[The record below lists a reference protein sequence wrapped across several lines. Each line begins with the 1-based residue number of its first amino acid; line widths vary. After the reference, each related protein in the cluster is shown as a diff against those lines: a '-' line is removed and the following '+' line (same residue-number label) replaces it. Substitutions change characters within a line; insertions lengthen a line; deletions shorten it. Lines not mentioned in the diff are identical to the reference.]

1 MRSLLR
7 RRGVTNC
14 QVECRDF
21 LRVDY
26 RDPAEP
32 TRNAQYLLVDPS
44 CSGSGWLF
52 FHSFL
57 FFFLIST
64 GYFRFIFSLSVLI
77 IVRKVKITGN
87 KKERVKKN
95 RLLKFALAHVKFCVC

>member
-52 FHSFL
+52 FHSL
-57 FFFLIST
+57 VLCFFNNF
-64 GYFRFIFSLSVLI
+64 
-77 IVRKVKITGN
+77 
-87 KKERVKKN
+87 N
-95 RLLKFALAHVKFCVC
+95 RLFSIYFFSVSSDYC